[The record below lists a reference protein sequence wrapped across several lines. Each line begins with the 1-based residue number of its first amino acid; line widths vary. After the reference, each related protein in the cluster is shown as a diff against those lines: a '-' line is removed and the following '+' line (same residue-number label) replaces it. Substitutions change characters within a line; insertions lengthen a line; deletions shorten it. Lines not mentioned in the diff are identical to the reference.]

1 MRTENRASGWR
12 VEGPGIGELMH
23 RLIAEIKA
31 LLDQRITLVRL
42 ELKQQLS
49 TMARDVVLAAMGG
62 VVAALGLVLLV
73 LALAVWIG
81 ELIGTVPGGLAIVGG
96 VIALVGVVVVLS
108 AVRQLRHQ
116 QLVPKTREELRRD
129 AQWMKNGT

>member
-1 MRTENRASGWR
+1 M
-12 VEGPGIGELMH
+12 EGPGVGELLH

-62 VVAALGLVLLV
+62 VVAVLGLVLLV
-73 LALAVWIG
+73 LALALWIG
-81 ELIGTVPGGLAIVGG
+81 ELLGSVPGGLAIVGG
-96 VIALVGVVVVLS
+96 VIAVVGIVLVLS
-108 AVRQLRHQ
+108 AVRQLKQ
-116 QLVPKTREELRRD
+116 QHLVPKTREELRRD
-129 AQWMKNGT
+129 AQWMKNGS